1 MTQARARGPKYQARR
16 QDIVDTAARL
26 FARNGYA
33 ETGIAEIGEAVDL
46 ARGALYYY
54 IGSKEALLAEIHD
67 RVLDPLLE
75 RSKLIMKLNASP
87 AVKVRLI
94 SEVLLAQIIERQDH
108 VWVFLHEYRALT
120 GQPRKT
126 FRAKREQFEQHLA
139 DLFAEGTVEGAFAI
153 ADLETTTLAFLG
165 MHNYTYQWIRS
176 RKTTPEALSE
186 FYCSLFFRG
195 ILAGPEAPYKATELD
210 EARMALAGLSGAPAQ
225 ASPAVRPR
233 RRDAR
238 R

>member
-108 VWVFLHEYRALT
+108 VWVFL
-120 GQPRKT
+120 PRVPSAHRT
-126 FRAKREQFEQHLA
+126 ATQDIPRQA
-139 DLFAEGTVEGAFAI
+139 GTVRTAPGRPLRRGHGRRGVRDRRPRNHNTGVSRHAQLHVPVDPQPQDHAGS
-153 ADLETTTLAFLG
+153 TLRVLLL
-165 MHNYTYQWIRS
+165 
-176 RKTTPEALSE
+176 PV
-186 FYCSLFFRG
+186 
-195 ILAGPEAPYKATELD
+195 
-210 EARMALAGLSGAPAQ
+210 LSGHLGGP
-225 ASPAVRPR
+225 
-233 RRDAR
+233 
-238 R
+238 